1 MDKKSEE
8 VFVSD
13 TVWYRVETAV
23 QRELWIAAGHISSS
37 VLTVYPGDSVETA
50 VQRELCDQTP
60 GSWLVTSLVQFG
72 RDRCPERAL
81 RPDPWIAAG
90 HISSRF

>member
-1 MDKKSEE
+1 MMIAAKFHEESRDKVRSGGLDEKSEE

-23 QRELWIAAGHISSS
+23 QREL
-37 VLTVYPGDSVETA
+37 
-50 VQRELCDQTP
+50 CDQTP
-60 GSWLVTSLVQFG
+60 GSRLVTSLVRFS
-72 RDRCPERAL
+72 RDRRPERAL

-90 HISSRF
+90 RISSQF